1 MQTPSLDE
9 AYAAVDRSILLTG
22 VARSGTSM
30 MGQLLHSLER
40 VQYVFEPAV
49 LYRVMELNHL
59 HDSSRFLPAHA
70 ELLETYLYA
79 ELLDLVVGRRNN
91 ARLQDS
97 SNIHVAK
104 GAEYVSL
111 QHLFPNNATDQTI
124 MARGNTIVWKMP
136 DIGKYLPGLMERYPG
151 LRVVVMLREREDVE
165 ASLLNKGWYRYGCIW
180 VYDRGEGV
188 PFWFD
193 HSGPEWRAFTEEERC
208 AEAWS
213 TNHRQL
219 TDALEPYDERTSFI
233 PYRSFV
239 TTPTPIFSK
248 LALWLGLNP
257 TEHTVQMLSRVSDRH
272 RR

>member
-1 MQTPSLDE
+1 MHQPTIAE

-40 VQYVFEPAV
+40 VQYVFEPPV
-49 LYRVMELNHL
+49 LYRLLELNHI
-59 HDSSRFLPAHA
+59 HGGSHFRPAHA

-79 ELLDLVVGRRNN
+79 ELLDLVLGRRNN

-111 QHLFPNNATDQTI
+111 QHLLPDTPTDATE
-124 MARGNTIVWKMP
+124 MASGSTIVWKMP

-165 ASLLNKGWYRYGCIW
+165 ASLLDKGWYRYGCTW

-239 TTPTPIFSK
+239 TTPTPIFAK
-248 LALWLGLNP
+248 LALWLGLKP
-257 TEHTVQMLSRVSDRH
+257 TEHTMQMLRRVYDRQE
-272 RR
+272 R